1 MFVVE
6 ARQKPDAEELSLDD
20 PRQPKLELR
29 WPEQSRQEPS
39 CIWFFDQACCEF
51 VEKPANGGYTHGDAG
66 GRWYFDLDKI
76 VPILPRG
83 SYRRIV
89 VVAGCERKLS
99 TLPEDSRLLCTDF
112 VVAATCNAAENG
124 LADVQ
129 ERLEKIVSSQ
139 TA

>member
-51 VEKPANGGYTHGDAG
+51 VENPPMVAIHMVTLEAAG
-66 GRWYFDLDKI
+66 TLTWTRLSLF
-76 VPILPRG
+76 
-83 SYRRIV
+83 YRAALIG
-89 VVAGCERKLS
+89 ASLS
-99 TLPEDSRLLCTDF
+99 
-112 VVAATCNAAENG
+112 
-124 LADVQ
+124 
-129 ERLEKIVSSQ
+129 
-139 TA
+139 